1 MEHCPLPPLLSSA
14 AAYTPEVS
22 VPYFISAGV
31 FASCVGHVAKTVRG
45 LALPSL
51 GAVSVLQSH
60 DDPHSGVQGACM
72 GVCV

>member
-1 MEHCPLPPLLSSA
+1 M
-14 AAYTPEVS
+14 
-22 VPYFISAGV
+22 PYFISAGV
-31 FASCVGHVAKTVRG
+31 FASCVGHVAKTVQG

-72 GVCV
+72 GGCVGDREVGVRALHY